1 MNGMVDRL
9 ELPSGAVRRVP
20 QQARSRAR
28 LAKLLT
34 AADHLLAVEGAE
46 ALTTT
51 RVAAEAGVSVG
62 SLYQYL
68 PDRGAILT
76 ALALT
81 YLAKF
86 EERMAA
92 LVERVAA
99 EPVDDLPAM
108 AIDAFAEVFRTEPG
122 YRALW
127 FSRHLTEETR
137 AADRE
142 HNLRM
147 AAGIRQLIVAQGL
160 LPDSER
166 LHTASIAAQLIA
178 DTLMLQA
185 FRDNPEGDEA
195 ILDEAKT
202 ALRGYLTELVRQHS

>member
-1 MNGMVDRL
+1 MVDRL
-9 ELPSGAVRRVP
+9 ELPAGAVRRVP

-28 LAKLLT
+28 LARLLT
-34 AADHLLAVEGAE
+34 AADRLLATEGAE

-51 RVAAEAGVSVG
+51 RVAAEADVSVG

-76 ALALT
+76 ALAMM

-86 EERMAA
+86 EDQMAV
-92 LVERVAA
+92 LVEQVAA
-99 EPVDDLPAM
+99 EPVDDLPDL
-108 AIDAFAEVFRTEPG
+108 AIEAFAEVFRTEPG

-166 LHTASIAAQLIA
+166 LHTASIAAQLVA

-185 FRDNPEGDEA
+185 FRDNPDGDPA
-195 ILDEAKT
+195 ILAEAKT
-202 ALRGYLTELVRQHS
+202 VLRGYLTELTRELS